1 MLRRSSRKLLASP
14 PPRTS
19 LLILGLAA
27 AATSSAGLGG
37 GGAHALSSS
46 SSAVAAAHV
55 ANARRLGSSDLV
67 VSEACLGTMTFGVQ
81 NAREDA
87 FAQLDHARAA
97 GCNFIDTVKLQE
109 MLLGLIYYTLVLT
122 CAS

>member
-46 SSAVAAAHV
+46 SSAVTAAHV

-81 NAREDA
+81 NTREDA
-87 FAQLDHARAA
+87 LAQLDHARAT